1 MSALGETLR
10 ALRARGFTPVAA
22 KLPVRAFKGGLA
34 CKKGDVSVK
43 LTIKDWDFL
52 SYPAICIFD
61 RPDFLPELMPHIDV
75 WVISATSHPA
85 P

>member
-43 LTIKDWDFL
+43 LT
-52 SYPAICIFD
+52 AIPRSAYLIV
-61 RPDFLPELMPHIDV
+61 L
-75 WVISATSHPA
+75 ISSLN
-85 P
+85 